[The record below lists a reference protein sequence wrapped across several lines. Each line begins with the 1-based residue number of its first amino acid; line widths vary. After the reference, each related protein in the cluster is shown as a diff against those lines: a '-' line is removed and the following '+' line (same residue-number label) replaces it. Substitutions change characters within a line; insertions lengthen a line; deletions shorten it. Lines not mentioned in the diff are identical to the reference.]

1 LAALMARDENNMSQ
15 DALTNPN
22 GFVGVDGIFRLTAD
36 GQSER
41 GYAIMQIQPDGA
53 KVVAPAP
60 ATFDQ
65 VF

>member
-1 LAALMARDENNMSQ
+1 MAREDGGMSR
-15 DALTNPN
+15 DALTNPG
-22 GFVGVDGIFRLTAD
+22 GFVGVDGIFRLTND

-41 GYAIMQIQPDGA
+41 GYAIMQIGPEGA
-53 KVVAPAP
+53 QVIAPAP

>member
-1 LAALMARDENNMSQ
+1 MRFVSSFLCAAALTTAFSVPSV
-15 DALTNPN
+15 DA
-22 GFVGVDGIFRLTAD
+22 GVIERACR
-36 GQSER
+36 QSER

-53 KVVAPAP
+53 KVIAPAP